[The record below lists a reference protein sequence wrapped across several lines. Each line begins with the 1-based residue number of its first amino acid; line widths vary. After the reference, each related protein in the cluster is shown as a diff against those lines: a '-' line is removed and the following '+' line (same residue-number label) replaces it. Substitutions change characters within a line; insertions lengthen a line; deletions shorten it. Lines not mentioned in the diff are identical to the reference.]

1 MNQQWIFGIDG
12 GGTSTRLRVEGLARE
27 LLYQAEG
34 PSLNPRSV
42 GWNGSRKTLEGLF
55 SAMYEKTGLDTD
67 NCVSGFAGVA
77 GIDRSEDTGTMRS
90 IIRDA
95 AELGPDTNVEV
106 RNDSIPALAG
116 AFGELRG
123 ILLIAGPGSI
133 AVGADGAGRIIRSGG
148 WGHILGDEGS
158 AYWVGLRALNAA
170 TRFHD
175 RRSPQ
180 TDLLGRALAY
190 FGEKEP
196 FSLIPAVYEP
206 FDKSKIAAF
215 ARIVAEERDRGDE
228 VAEQIFK
235 DASEELAL
243 LVISVATRLGEAQ
256 AGGRIAFAGGFLA
269 NNERLWHD
277 TEARILAVLPRHR
290 IVLPEA
296 DAANGA
302 CLLALINAGQ
312 KSRN

>member
-1 MNQQWIFGIDG
+1 MSALPVWLA
-12 GGTSTRLRVEGLARE
+12 STGRRYRNHAR
-27 LLYQAEG
+27 
-34 PSLNPRSV
+34 
-42 GWNGSRKTLEGLF
+42 
-55 SAMYEKTGLDTD
+55 
-67 NCVSGFAGVA
+67 
-77 GIDRSEDTGTMRS
+77 

-95 AELGPDTNVEV
+95 ADVGPDTNVEV

-123 ILLIAGPGSI
+123 ILLIAGTGSI

-290 IVLPEA
+290 IVCQRQTRRTAPVCSRSSMPAKKPQLERPATGTSTKFRCSPDIRGDGNDGAYDLQWLSRSPKPTYEA
-296 DAANGA
+296 APTQQESG
-302 CLLALINAGQ
+302 
-312 KSRN
+312 